1 MDLEAHFYHT
11 KIINI
16 FHKEQKPSRKNV
28 ILQVVKKIKHKIS
41 QLFSWMTNDEQSD
54 IFSISNSVPGN

>member
-28 ILQVVKKIKHKIS
+28 ILQVVKKLNIKFHNC
-41 QLFSWMTNDEQSD
+41 F
-54 IFSISNSVPGN
+54 PG